1 MHHCD
6 DSWRRVTMTRRC
18 IQAVFAAFLIISVF
32 QAGSFENVTTSL
44 VNDQWLN
51 VADTE
56 LLTSQISAT
65 EDVNA
70 TGDVNATED
79 VNATGDVNA
88 TADVDV
94 TEAVSAV
101 ETDSWKLLERVRLFS
116 TMTTSYDW
124 SARFDDRDREKTL
137 TVVFSYRYIAGRYD
151 GTINV
156 KQAGGYLTAAIDD
169 FCRRPGNNRLKD
181 YYFE

>member
-1 MHHCD
+1 
-6 DSWRRVTMTRRC
+6 MTRHC
-18 IQAVFAAFLIISVF
+18 SQAVFAAFLLISVF

-56 LLTSQISAT
+56 LLTSLISAT

-70 TGDVNATED
+70 TGDVNATE
-79 VNATGDVNA
+79 DVNA

-156 KQAGGYLTAAIDD
+156 KQAGGYLTAAIED